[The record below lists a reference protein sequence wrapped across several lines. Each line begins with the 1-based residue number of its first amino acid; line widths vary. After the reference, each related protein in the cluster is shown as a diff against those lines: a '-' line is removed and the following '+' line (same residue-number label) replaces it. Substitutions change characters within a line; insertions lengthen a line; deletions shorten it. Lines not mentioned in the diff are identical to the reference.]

1 MRICLTVNAAWNIWN
16 FRRPLVEALVAD
28 GHDVTILAPRDET
41 AGKLEC
47 IGARF
52 VDLAMDVRGLGVA
65 QNLGMVGH
73 FRRHF
78 AAIRPHVVLGY
89 TIKNNIFGAMA
100 ARRLGIPFLPNVTGL
115 GTIFLGSRAMFLAG
129 KALYR
134 HGMGKLP
141 IVFVQNEDDRDFLLA
156 NRLLRE
162 EQMRLL
168 PGSGIDL
175 AQFAATPLP
184 DNAQGLTFLMIS
196 RLIRDK
202 GTMEYLDAARA
213 VRKNHP
219 HCRFQLLG
227 PLGAANRT
235 AISEAELQPYL
246 DDGSVEYLGATDDV
260 RPFVEQ
266 AHCVVLPSYRE
277 GAPRSLIEAAA
288 MGRPVITT
296 DVPGCRA
303 VVTDGVSG
311 LLCEVRSAESLAESF
326 RRFAALSAAERQAM
340 GDAGRARM
348 EAEYDVAIVI
358 DRYRQAI
365 AELVSAAPSA

>member
-16 FRRPLVEALVAD
+16 FRRPLVEALIAD
-28 GHDVTILAPRDET
+28 GHAVTVLAPHDET
-41 AGKLEC
+41 AARLESL
-47 IGARF
+47 GARF

-78 AAIRPHVVLGY
+78 ASIQPDLVLGF

-115 GTIFLGSRAMFLAG
+115 GTVFLGSKPMFLAG
-129 KALYR
+129 RALY
-134 HGMGKLP
+134 HHAMGGLP

-156 NRLLRE
+156 HRLLRDW
-162 EQMRLL
+162 QMRLL

-175 AQFAATPLP
+175 EAFRATPLP
-184 DNAQGLTFLMIS
+184 PAGGGPTLLMIS

-213 VRKNHP
+213 VRRTDP
-219 HCRFQLLG
+219 QCRFRLLG

-260 RPFVEQ
+260 RPYVEA

-288 MGRPVITT
+288 MGRPVVTT

-303 VVTDGVSG
+303 VVDDGISG
-311 LLCEVRSAESLAESF
+311 LLCQVRSAASLADAF
-326 RRFAALSAAERQAM
+326 RRFAALSPGERQAM
-340 GDAGRARM
+340 GDAGRTKM
-348 EAEYDVAIVI
+348 EAEYDVSIVI

-365 AELVSAAPSA
+365 AELVPSPSRV

>member
-16 FRRPLVEALVAD
+16 FRRPLVEALIAD
-28 GHDVTILAPRDET
+28 GHEVTVLAPQDDT
-41 AGKLEC
+41 AAKLES

-73 FRRHF
+73 FRKHF
-78 AAIRPHVVLGY
+78 AAIRPDVVLSY
-89 TIKNNIFGAMA
+89 TIKNNVFGAMA

-115 GTIFLGSRAMFLAG
+115 GTIFLGSRPMFLAG

-134 HGMGKLP
+134 QAMGKLP
-141 IVFVQNEDDRDFLLA
+141 VVFVQNGDDRDFLLA
-156 NRLLRE
+156 HRLLRE
-162 EQMRLL
+162 GQMRLL

-175 AQFAATPLP
+175 EQFRATPLP
-184 DNAQGLTFLMIS
+184 PAEGGPIFLMIS

-202 GTMEYLDAARA
+202 GTMEFLDAARA
-213 VRKNHP
+213 VRRSHP
-219 HCRFQLLG
+219 RCRFQLLG

-235 AISEAELQPYL
+235 AISEEELQPYL

-260 RPFVEQ
+260 RPFVEA

-303 VVTDGVSG
+303 VVDNGISG
-311 LLCEVRSAESLAESF
+311 LLCDVRSAASLADSF
-326 RRFAALSAAERQAM
+326 RRFAALSLAERQAM
-340 GDAGRARM
+340 GDAGRAKM
-348 EAEYDVAIVI
+348 EADYDVSIVI
-358 DRYRQAI
+358 DRYREAI
-365 AELVSAAPSA
+365 AELVPTPSRV

>member
-1 MRICLTVNAAWNIWN
+1 MRIVLTVNAAWNIWN
-16 FRRPLVEALVAD
+16 FRRPLVEALLAD
-28 GHDVTILAPRDET
+28 GHEVTILAPRDET
-41 AGKLEC
+41 AEKLESL
-47 IGARF
+47 GARF

-78 AAIRPHVVLGY
+78 RALEPDIVLSY

-100 ARRLGIPFLPNVTGL
+100 AGGMGVPFLPNVTGL
-115 GTIFLGSRAMFLAG
+115 GTIFLGSKPMFLAG
-129 KALYR
+129 KLLYR
-134 HGMGKLP
+134 RGMGKLP
-141 IVFVQNEDDRDFLLA
+141 VVFVQNADDREFLLE

-175 AQFAATPLP
+175 AQFAASPLP
-184 DNAQGLTFLMIS
+184 AEDGGLSFLMIS

-202 GTMEYLDAARA
+202 GTMEFLEAARM
-213 VRKNHP
+213 VRKRRP
-219 HCRFQLLG
+219 DCRFRLLG

-235 AISEAELQPYL
+235 AITQEELQPYL

-260 RPFVEQ
+260 RPFVEA

-303 VVTDGVSG
+303 VVDDGKSG
-311 LLCEVRSAESLAESF
+311 LLCKVRDAASLAEAF
-326 RRFAALSAAERQAM
+326 ERFAGLSPEERQAM
-340 GDAGRARM
+340 GDAGRAKM
-348 EAEYDVAIVI
+348 AAEYDVSIVI
-358 DRYRQAI
+358 ERYRQAI
-365 AELVSAAPSA
+365 AELAATGPNA

>member
-16 FRRPLVEALVAD
+16 FRRPLVQALVAD
-28 GHDVTILAPRDET
+28 GHDVTVLAPRDDT
-41 AGKLEC
+41 AGKLEG
-47 IGARF
+47 IGATF
-52 VDLAMDVRGLGVA
+52 VDLAMDVRGLGLA
-65 QNLGMVGH
+65 QNLGLVGN

-78 AAIRPHVVLGY
+78 SALQPDVVLSY

-100 ARRLGIPFLPNVTGL
+100 ARKLHIPFLPNVTGL
-115 GTIFLGSRAMFLAG
+115 GTIFLGSKPMFMAG

-141 IVFVQNEDDRDFLLA
+141 IIFVQNEDDRNFLIA
-156 NRLLRE
+156 NGLLRD

-175 AQFAATPLP
+175 TKFAASRLP
-184 DNAQGLTFLMIS
+184 DESGNLSFLMIS

-202 GTMEYLDAARA
+202 GTMEYLEAARA
-213 VRKNHP
+213 VRQASP

-235 AISEAELQPYL
+235 AISQAELQPYL
-246 DDGSVEYLGATDDV
+246 DDGSVEYLGSTDDV
-260 RPFVEQ
+260 RPFVEA

-296 DVPGCRA
+296 NVPGCRA
-303 VVTDGVSG
+303 VVDDGTSG
-311 LLCEVRSAESLAESF
+311 LLCEVRNAQDLAESF
-326 RRFAALSAAERQAM
+326 RRFAALSPSERQAM
-340 GDAGRARM
+340 GGAGRAKM

-365 AELVSAAPSA
+365 AELVSHPRSA